1 MRPPGTGRKS
11 PGPLG
16 GENAHGREQNGRPPA
31 PNKGGN
37 AAVRHWTCP
46 SPILVNCC
54 LVPSDELTVLL
65 AMSRSP
71 SRESLERM
79 AVDKVLNHG
88 ELEVVEH
95 SFERPK

>member
-1 MRPPGTGRKS
+1 
-11 PGPLG
+11 
-16 GENAHGREQNGRPPA
+16 
-31 PNKGGN
+31 
-37 AAVRHWTCP
+37 
-46 SPILVNCC
+46 
-54 LVPSDELTVLL
+54 
-65 AMSRSP
+65 MSRSP